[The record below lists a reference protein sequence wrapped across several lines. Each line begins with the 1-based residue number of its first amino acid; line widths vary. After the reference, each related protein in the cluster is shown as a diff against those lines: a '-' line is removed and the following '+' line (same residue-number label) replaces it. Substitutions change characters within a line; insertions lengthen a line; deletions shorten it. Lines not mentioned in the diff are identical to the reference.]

1 MQHGKLRAHRCSGLV
16 NWVFP
21 PLVRKVRPEHLCRR
35 TQCAIILRPKPAKTR
50 SRRKRREDLEQ
61 DPNKKNI
68 KNREDGEAQGK
79 LLHDLPEWLEEF
91 AGSSVDGEVSTVRD
105 AHASSSH
112 EPPHPKPPPKVVSGK
127 AHHFYVLPE
136 RPKLR
141 SVCKRTKIMRATCRK
156 RTGNQVPRA
165 EKW

>member
-21 PLVRKVRPEHLCRR
+21 PLVRKVRPQHLHRR

-68 KNREDGEAQGK
+68 KNREDGEAQGE

-91 AGSSVDGEVSTVRD
+91 ADSSVDGEVSTVRE
-105 AHASSSH
+105 AHASSS
-112 EPPHPKPPPKVVSGK
+112 PKPPPKVVSGRHTTYTYFPK
-127 AHHFYVLPE
+127 DRNCEVYAKE
-136 RPKLR
+136 PKL
-141 SVCKRTKIMRATCRK
+141 
-156 RTGNQVPRA
+156 
-165 EKW
+165 